1 MFEDARLQISKL
13 PHWVQL
19 WMRWLN
25 IIFLL
30 GVFFIWEHAEA
41 QWALAA
47 YAISFPIGFGA
58 FCFFRDVRI
67 TGLPHLLLWAPL
79 LVLLMHSAANDPDFR
94 MVSFYGIWIS
104 LLSLTIVVSVVLDIK
119 GIGAALFLKR
129 DAD

>member
-1 MFEDARLQISKL
+1 MREDARLQISEL

-41 QWALAA
+41 RWVLAA
-47 YAISFPIGFGA
+47 YVLSFPIGFGA
-58 FCFFRDVRI
+58 FYFVRDIRI

-79 LVLLMHSAANDPDFR
+79 LFFFARSAANDPDFR
-94 MVSFYGIWIS
+94 MLSFYGIWVS
-104 LLSLTIVVSVVLDIK
+104 TLSLTIAISVVLDIK
-119 GIGAALFLKR
+119 GIGAALLFKR